1 MKTFAEQKAF
11 VARLNLIED
20 EFFSKV
26 AEDLEAC
33 EEMIRI
39 ILQKPDLKLI
49 DNQPQRVLR
58 NIDKRAVTLDLLC
71 EDAHGN
77 KFNVEVQKS
86 DSTDHQKRM
95 RYNLSN
101 IDTSFVEKGI
111 PFDEVPDIYAIMIS
125 AFDPFKENQTIYHV
139 QRILQETGSSTEN
152 GIHEIYV
159 NTAVNDGTD
168 ISELMQYFLDSK
180 AEINPKFEKLSKRVV
195 YYKETNVG
203 VDNMS
208 SVFEEYAEIRVQK
221 AVKEAVKEN
230 DCTTAINMLKENA
243 PIEFIAKVLPSL
255 SIEKI
260 KELQKDLE
268 KAITNN

>member
-1 MKTFAEQKAF
+1 METFVEQKEFIAK
-11 VARLNLIED
+11 LNLIED

-33 EEMIRI
+33 EEIIRI

-71 EDAHGN
+71 EDSSGN

-125 AFDPFKENQTIYHV
+125 AFDPFKENKTIYHV
-139 QRILQETGSSTEN
+139 QRILQETGTFTEN
-152 GIHEIYV
+152 GIHEVYV

-168 ISELMQYFLDSK
+168 IAELMQYFLDSK
-180 AEINPKFEKLSKRVV
+180 AEIHPKFEKLSKRVV
-195 YYKETNVG
+195 YYKGTNKG

-208 SVFEEYAEIRVQK
+208 SVFEEYAEKYAEKRE
-221 AVKEAVKEN
+221 VKV
-230 DCTTAINMLKENA
+230 AINMLKENM
-243 PIEFIAKVLPSL
+243 PIELIVKVIPSL

-260 KELQKDLE
+260 KELQADME
-268 KAITNN
+268 K

>member
-1 MKTFAEQKAF
+1 METFAEQKEF
-11 VARLNLIED
+11 VAKLNLIED

-33 EEMIRI
+33 EEIIRI

-71 EDAHGN
+71 EDANGN

-86 DSTDHQKRM
+86 DCTDHQKRM
-95 RYNLSN
+95 RYNVSN

-111 PFDEVPDIYAIMIS
+111 PFDKVPDIYAIMIS
-125 AFDPFKENQTIYHV
+125 AFDPFKGNHTTYHIHRTIAE
-139 QRILQETGSSTEN
+139 LNKKTDN

-159 NTAVNDGTD
+159 NTAVDDGTD

-195 YYKETNVG
+195 YYKETNKG

-208 SVFEEYAEIRVQK
+208 SVFEEYAEKYAEKYVEK
-221 AVKEAVKEN
+221 AKEEK
-230 DCTTAINMLKENA
+230 DYTTAINMLKENA
-243 PIEFIAKVLPSL
+243 SIEFIAKVIPTLSL
-255 SIEKI
+255 EKI
-260 KELQKDLE
+260 KELKENLE
-268 KAITNN
+268 KE